1 MTLTKA
7 DLIDSI
13 GNQLELPVLSR
24 SKIIETTLEIIKSTL
39 ESGEAVLVSG
49 FGRFYIKEKST
60 RRGRNPVTGEDLML
74 DARRVVLFKC
84 AGVLREKINNEK

>member
-1 MTLTKA
+1 MTITKA

-39 ESGEAVLVSG
+39 ESGEVVLVSG
-49 FGRFYIKEKST
+49 FGKFYIKEKRT
-60 RRGRNPVTGEDLML
+60 RRGRNPVTGIDLKL
-74 DARRVVLFKC
+74 DARRVVLFRC